1 MRKINGKR
9 SEKMDRRRR
18 DRWRES
24 FSRIEFCSQGS
35 RKEFDPKM
43 ERTLFEEGR
52 NFVRRRSKKSK
63 KKISRQNHRNKEKK
77 IRFKYPR
84 GMKEKERRKRKK

>member
-9 SEKMDRRRR
+9 SEKMDRRRG

-63 KKISRQNHRNKEKK
+63 KRYRVKTTG
-77 IRFKYPR
+77 IR
-84 GMKEKERRKRKK
+84 RRRSVSSIQEE